1 MELIWAVVAQEDNG
15 SYDGALAVIT
25 PAMSRTESSKW
36 AYCGSN
42 ALSQLMA
49 PGQFCYSVD
58 SYWKARLGGNVPDY
72 VKQAVYDCLTGGV
85 RNHTHTSFRS
95 TIGKERAKS
104 SNAVQD
110 ATLGEPLKP
119 VLRDETKCLGVY
131 HNKIR
136 NV

>member
-1 MELIWAVVAQEDNG
+1 MCAISLIQSAQGIAVKVAAKADSNG
-15 SYDGALAVIT
+15 SVGLLQECYTLSLNLCLHVVSLLVAASATQKRKHVMIVLLKTFGFG
-25 PAMSRTESSKW
+25 TE
-36 AYCGSN
+36 
-42 ALSQLMA
+42 
-49 PGQFCYSVD
+49 
-58 SYWKARLGGNVPDY
+58 
-72 VKQAVYDCLTGGV
+72 DCL
-85 RNHTHTSFRS
+85 RS

-119 VLRDETKCLGVY
+119 VLCDETKCLGVY